1 MVATAVSLSL
11 VDRVGRKKC
20 LLIGIFI
27 MGLAILTLGIFALVN
42 GSEASKQT
50 CHQFIN
56 KTLVVG
62 NDSTT
67 HRPLDVAKYVT
78 YDLNHA
84 HFMYVKVSEKA
95 TKFCEIFI
103 LLLSVCTVQGRRKV

>member
-1 MVATAVSLSL
+1 
-11 VDRVGRKKC
+11 
-20 LLIGIFI
+20 

-84 HFMYVKVSEKA
+84 HFMYVIMFSDYFSKSVL
-95 TKFCEIFI
+95 II
-103 LLLSVCTVQGRRKV
+103 LQKK

>member
-84 HFMYVKVSEKA
+84 HFMYVKV
-95 TKFCEIFI
+95 FRLCI
-103 LLLSVCTVQGRRKV
+103 LVNL

>member
-1 MVATAVSLSL
+1 MIAQPTDHWMLPSMLHMTWTMPILCMLSFQIIL
-11 VDRVGRKKC
+11 VKFVINFWKKVGFEK
-20 LLIGIFI
+20 FI
-27 MGLAILTLGIFALVN
+27 D
-42 GSEASKQT
+42 
-50 CHQFIN
+50 

-84 HFMYVKVSEKA
+84 HFMYVKCSDHFSKI
-95 TKFCEIFI
+95 CD
-103 LLLSVCTVQGRRKV
+103 